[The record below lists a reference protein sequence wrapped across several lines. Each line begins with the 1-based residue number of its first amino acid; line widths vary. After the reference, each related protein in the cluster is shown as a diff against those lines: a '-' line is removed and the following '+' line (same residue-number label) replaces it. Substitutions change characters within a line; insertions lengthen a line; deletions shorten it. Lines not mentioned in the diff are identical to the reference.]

1 MNTVTTYNTKIKYLF
16 RNVWGNPNPETVE
29 VKGDA
34 GYNLYEGGHFVWSKT
49 KKQDIAGY
57 FCGVPFILK
66 GELKEGFEGPEVTL
80 QFAGGNEI
88 CIPESEK
95 FLMLADAFVV
105 AIGSIDWC

>member
-1 MNTVTTYNTKIKYLF
+1 MNTVTTYNTQVEYIF
-16 RNVWGNPNPETVE
+16 RNVWGKPNPKTVE

-34 GYNLYEGGHFVWSKT
+34 GCSLHKSGHFVWSKT

-66 GELKEGFEGPEVTL
+66 EKLKEGSEGPEVTL
-80 QFAGGNEI
+80 QFAGGNEV